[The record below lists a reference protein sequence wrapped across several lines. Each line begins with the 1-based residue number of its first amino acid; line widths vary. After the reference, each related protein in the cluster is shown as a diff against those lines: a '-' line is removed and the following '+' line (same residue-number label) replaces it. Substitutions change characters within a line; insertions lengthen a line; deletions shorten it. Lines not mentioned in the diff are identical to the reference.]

1 MKIKITILLAF
12 LPLLIFSQ
20 QQYKVSGKVYD
31 AANPSE
37 VLIGVHVIYAKG
49 MGVIT
54 DVSGNYTLKLAPGK
68 YSIQFSYVGF
78 EHSSID
84 VTVTDKDQVIDVPL
98 TTQAIDEVV
107 VVADV
112 ARSRQTP
119 IAFSNIS
126 PNVIQENLGNQ
137 DIPMLLNKTPGVY
150 ATQQGGGDG
159 DASVTIRGFSSR
171 NVGVLLD
178 GVPVNDMETG
188 QVYWSN
194 WFGLDGVTRSI
205 QVQRGLGASKLA
217 LPSVGGTINII
228 TKGLDSKK
236 EGSVKQEVG
245 SDGYLNTSIGY
256 SSGELKKGWAVSA
269 AGSFKTGNGWVDQTW
284 TKGFFYYM
292 KIDKKLGNHILSA
305 SAYGAPQTHG
315 QRAYQLPIG
324 VYDSAYAE
332 EVGIKLA
339 YIPGM
344 SAEDS
349 TEVSMNRR
357 VLDEGIDRGLRFNQH
372 WGKLARNGND
382 SLAKSEPFTERVNE
396 YHKPQITLKDFWT
409 ISERTYI
416 SNIAYMSIGN
426 GGGIRMKST
435 TSPDAEGLVPF
446 QNIYNKN
453 ISSDPNTL
461 YDDSLHS
468 SSNYLRE
475 LVNEHIWYGLLSTIN
490 FKLNSDFKFAGGF
503 DLRSYKGTHY
513 EKVYDLLGGDYVG
526 APSDFIDYT
535 KVDWTQPNPLKDFM
549 LMEGDKTNYYTDG
562 LVRWGGIFFQTEFS
576 RNKISSFINLTTAIS
591 SYKQIDHFYGIKSSS
606 KTGETE
612 WNNFPGITAKGGVNY
627 NFTERINGFMNLG
640 YLSKAPRFNNVY
652 DFDNSLF
659 REIKNELVKA
669 IELGGSYSSSAFS
682 ANLNSYFTVWENK
695 PVDSGSKV
703 SVETSPGEFEEQS
716 ININGMNALHKGI
729 EFDFIYKI
737 TQAVEIQ
744 GLMSLGDW
752 RWNSSDTIRIYDDR
766 KNLVKTQ
773 YFDATGV
780 HVGNSAQTQFSGQIR
795 WEPIKGLYFKPSVTY
810 FGRYFAEFDPLTLN
824 GSPESYDWYD
834 ETTGEHGDPRDSW
847 EVPSYVM
854 FDFSAGYRL
863 KIKQDALQFR
873 FNLMNALNTT
883 YIATAQNNDPYNG
896 QVFNEF
902 NARSAAAFFGMGR
915 RFVLSVQY
923 QF

>member
-1 MKIKITILLAF
+1 MKIRLSLLFAF
-12 LPLLIFSQ
+12 LPLVMFAQ
-20 QQYKVSGKVYD
+20 QHKVSGRVYD
-31 AANPSE
+31 INNPNDL
-37 VLIGVHVIYAKG
+37 LIGVNVVYAKG
-49 MGVIT
+49 MGVIS
-54 DVSGNYTLKLAPGK
+54 DIKGNYQLNLGPGK

-78 EHSSID
+78 DKNTIE
-84 VTVTDKDQVIDVPL
+84 VTVVDKDQVIDIGLNSQV
-98 TTQAIDEVV
+98 IDEVV

-126 PNVIQENLGNQ
+126 PSVLQENLGNQ

-245 SDGYLNTSIGY
+245 SDGYLNTSFGY
-256 SSGELKKGWAVSA
+256 SSGILKNGWAVSA
-269 AGSFKTGNGWVDQTW
+269 AGSYKTGNGWVDLTW
-284 TKGFFYYM
+284 TKGFFYYL
-292 KIDKKLGNHILSA
+292 KIDKKLGKHILSA
-305 SAYGAPQTHG
+305 SAYGAPQSHG

-332 EVGIKLA
+332 ELGVKLA
-339 YIPGM
+339 FLPGL
-344 SAEDS
+344 SVSDS
-349 TEVSMNRR
+349 TAVSLNRR
-357 VLDEGIDRGLRFNQH
+357 VLDEGIGRGLRFNQH
-372 WGKLARNGND
+372 WGYLAQTGDDPN
-382 SLAKSEPFTERVNE
+382 AKSEPFAERINE
-396 YHKPQITLKDFWT
+396 YHKPQITLKDIWT
-409 ISERTYI
+409 ISDRLYM

-435 TSPDAEGLVPF
+435 PTPNSDGLVPF
-446 QNIYNKN
+446 QNMYNKN
-453 ISSDPNTL
+453 VSALPNEL
-461 YDDSLHS
+461 YDPTLRP

-475 LVNEHIWYGLLSTIN
+475 LVNQHMWVGVLSTMN
-490 FKLNSDFKFAGGF
+490 YTLNSNLKFAGGI
-503 DLRSYKGTHY
+503 DLRSYKGTHF
-513 EKVYDLLGGDYVG
+513 EMVYDLLGGDYVG
-526 APSDFIDYT
+526 SPSDFIDFS
-535 KVDWTQPNPLKDFM
+535 KVDWTQAYPLKDFM
-549 LMEGDKTNYYTDG
+549 LKEGDKTNFYTDG
-562 LVRWGGIFFQTEFS
+562 LVRWGGLFFQTEYS
-576 RNKISSFINLTTAIS
+576 KERISSFLNITTAIS
-591 SYKQIDHFYGIKSSS
+591 SYNQIDHFFGLKSSI
-606 KTGETE
+606 KVRETG
-612 WNNFPGITAKGGVNY
+612 WNNFPGITVKGGLNY
-627 NFTERINGFMNLG
+627 NITERFNGFFNLG

-659 REIKNELVKA
+659 REIKNEVVKA
-669 IELGGSYSSSAFS
+669 IEIGGSYTSQSFT
-682 ANLNSYFTVWENK
+682 ANLNTYYTIWQNK

-703 SVETSPGEFEEQS
+703 SVETSPGEFVEQS
-716 ININGMNALHKGI
+716 VNINGMDALHKGI
-729 EFDFIYKI
+729 EVDFIYKI
-737 TQAVEIQ
+737 SKSLELQ

-752 RWNSSDTIRIYDDR
+752 RWNSSDTIRIYDDQ

-773 YFDATGV
+773 FFDATGV
-780 HVGNSAQTQFSGQIR
+780 HVGNSAQTQFSGEIR

-810 FGRYFAEFDPLTLN
+810 FGKYYSEFDPLTLN
-824 GSPESYDWYD
+824 GTSASYKWYND
-834 ETTGEHGDPRDSW
+834 ITGEHGAARDSW
-847 EVPSYVM
+847 EVPSYILV
-854 FDFSAGYRL
+854 DFSAGYKL
-863 KIKQDALQFR
+863 KIKGDALQFR
-873 FNLMNALNTT
+873 LNLMNALNTT
-883 YIATAQNNDPYNG
+883 YIATAKNNDAFNG

-902 NARSAAAFFGMGR
+902 NARSSAVFFGMGR
-915 RFVLSVQY
+915 RFVVSMQY

>member
-1 MKIKITILLAF
+1 MKKQLSTFLALF
-12 LPLLIFSQ
+12 PLLLFGQ
-20 QQYKVSGKVYD
+20 QQYNVSGKVYN
-31 AANPSE
+31 ATNPSD
-37 VLIGVHVIYAKG
+37 VLIGVHVIYGKG

-54 DVSGNYTLKLAPGK
+54 DINGKYTLKLTPGK

-78 EHSSID
+78 EHSTID
-84 VTVTDKDQVIDVPL
+84 ISVTDKDLVVDVAL

-119 IAFSNIS
+119 IAFSTIS
-126 PNVIQENLGNQ
+126 PNVLQENLGNQ

-159 DASVTIRGFSSR
+159 DASVTIRGFSAR

-236 EGSVKQEVG
+236 EGSIKQEVG
-245 SDGYLNTSIGY
+245 SDGYLNTSFGY
-256 SSGELKKGWAVSA
+256 SSGTLKNGWAISA
-269 AGSFKTGNGWVDQTW
+269 AGSYKTGNGWVDQTW
-284 TKGFFYYM
+284 TKGFFYYL

-305 SAYGAPQTHG
+305 SAYGAPQSHG

-324 VYDSAYAE
+324 VFDSTYAE
-332 EVGIKLA
+332 KLGIKLA
-339 YIPGM
+339 FIPGQNI
-344 SAEDS
+344 ADS

-357 VLDEGIDRGLRFNQH
+357 ILDEGINRGLRFNQH
-372 WGKLARNGND
+372 WGYLARTGEDPN
-382 SLAKSEPFTERVNE
+382 AKSEPFSERVNE
-396 YHKPQITLKDFWT
+396 YHKPQITFKDFWT
-409 ISERTYI
+409 ITDRVYM

-435 TSPDAEGLVPF
+435 TAPDADGLVPF
-446 QNIYNKN
+446 QSIYNRN
-453 ISSDPNTL
+453 YNAAPNSL
-461 YDDSLHS
+461 YDDNLHP

-475 LVNEHIWYGLLSTIN
+475 LVNQHMWYGLLSTMN
-490 FKLNSDFKFAGGF
+490 FKINSNLKLAGGF

-535 KVDWTQPNPLKDFM
+535 HVDFSQPNPLKKFM
-549 LMEGDKTNYYTDG
+549 LKEGSKTNYYTDG
-562 LVRWGGIFFQTEFS
+562 LVRWGGIFFQTEYS
-576 RNKISSFINLTTAIS
+576 RDKISSFINLTTAIS
-591 SYKQIDHFYGIKSSS
+591 SYKQIDHFFGLKSSI
-606 KTGETE
+606 KAGETD
-612 WNNFPGITAKGGVNY
+612 WNNFPGFTAKGGVNY
-627 NFTERINGFMNLG
+627 NFTDRFNGFFNLG

-652 DFDNSLF
+652 DFDNSIF

-669 IELGGSYSSSAFS
+669 IEVGGSYSSTSFS
-682 ANLNSYFTVWENK
+682 ANLNTYYTIWENK

-703 SVETSPGEFEEQS
+703 SVETSPGEFQEQS
-716 ININGMNALHKGI
+716 VNINGMNALHKGI
-729 EFDFIYKI
+729 EFDFIFKVSKTI
-737 TQAVEIQ
+737 EFQ

-752 RWNSSDTIRIYDDR
+752 RWNSSDTIRIYDDQ

-780 HVGNSAQTQFSGQIR
+780 HVGNSAQTQFAGEIR

-810 FGRYFAEFDPLTLN
+810 FGRYFSEFDPISLN
-824 GSPESYDWYD
+824 GSPSSYEWYD
-834 ETTGEHGDPRDSW
+834 DVSGEHGKARDSW

-854 FDFSAGYRL
+854 VDFSAGYRF

-873 FNLMNALNTT
+873 LNLMNALNTT
-883 YIATAQNNDPYNG
+883 YIAIAQNNDPFNG

-902 NARSAAAFFGMGR
+902 NARSSAVFFGMGR
-915 RFVLSVQY
+915 RFVVSMQY